1 MRYLLVTLTLIA
13 LLAAPAAAQSGQAES
28 TTQATVIFY
37 TAMPS
42 AGGRV
47 VATASIDAAAS
58 ADLQQA
64 AYANLRLRTA
74 SFVFAVARIAARGQA
89 VGETLVRL
97 NGGARTLAS
106 IAAALQA
113 GLSGSAA
120 VLVFTKVSSK
130 DGKGSAQSG
139 EAVAVVHASRITAS
153 TSIDISGATHVTLVA
168 EGQVQSFTV
177 VRSGTTLGSIQIQ
190 ASGETQT
197 SIGAAAGGGVSTIV
211 EVLGQVGIKIGN

>member
-1 MRYLLVTLTLIA
+1 MRYLLVTLTLVA
-13 LLAAPAAAQSGQAES
+13 LLAAPAAGQSGQAES

-47 VATASIDAAAS
+47 VATTSIDAAAS
-58 ADLQQA
+58 ADLEQA
-64 AYANLRLRTA
+64 RYANLRVRTA

-97 NGGARTLAS
+97 NGGARTLAD
-106 IAAALQA
+106 IAADLQA

-120 VLVFTKVSSK
+120 VLVFTKVS
-130 DGKGSAQSG
+130 GKERAQSG

-153 TSIDISGATHVTLVA
+153 TRVDISGATHMTLVA
-168 EGQVQSFTV
+168 EGQVQSFTI
-177 VRSGTTLGSIQIQ
+177 VRSGTTLGAIQVQ
-190 ASGETQT
+190 ASSETQT

-211 EVLGQVGIKIGN
+211 EVLGQIGIKIGN